1 MDNAIKD
8 QIQPVIFLVN
18 DLYDSNL
25 MYVVAEGVIL
35 CEITTK
41 TITDALVVLLGTYY
55 LYNVAHQRGKN
66 IYSFLDMALMVI
78 VPEKCPVSVKSIIGV
93 LSNVK

>member
-1 MDNAIKD
+1 MIKD

-18 DLYDSNL
+18 DLYDTKL

-35 CEITTK
+35 CEIPAK
-41 TITDALVVLLGTYY
+41 KITDAFVVLLGTYY
-55 LYNVAHQRGKN
+55 LYNVAHQRGKH
-66 IYSFLDMALMVI
+66 IYCFLDMALMGI
-78 VPEKCPVSVKSIIGV
+78 VPEKCLASVKSFIGV

>member
-1 MDNAIKD
+1 MIKD

-18 DLYDSNL
+18 DLYDSKL

-35 CEITTK
+35 CEITAK
-41 TITDALVVLLGTYY
+41 KITDAFVVLLGTYY
-55 LYNVAHQRGKN
+55 LYNVAHQRGKH
-66 IYSFLDMALMVI
+66 IYCFLDMALMGI
-78 VPEKCPVSVKSIIGV
+78 VPEKCPVSVKSFIGV

>member
-1 MDNAIKD
+1 MIKD

-18 DLYDSNL
+18 DLYDTKL

-35 CEITTK
+35 CEITAK
-41 TITDALVVLLGTYY
+41 KITDAFVVLLGTYY
-55 LYNVAHQRGKN
+55 LYNVAHQRGKH
-66 IYSFLDMALMVI
+66 IYCFL
-78 VPEKCPVSVKSIIGV
+78 PEKCPVSVKSFIGV

>member
-1 MDNAIKD
+1 
-8 QIQPVIFLVN
+8 
-18 DLYDSNL
+18 

-55 LYNVAHQRGKN
+55 LYNVAHQRGKH
-66 IYSFLDMALMVI
+66 IYCFLDMALMGI
-78 VPEKCPVSVKSIIGV
+78 VPEKCPVSVKSFIGV